1 MKTKKTEKQPLE
13 FKNVKSDGG
22 LYRLCVQLANGHLV
36 PVDGIGMSVKPFEIA
51 GTWNRTPFMVVRK
64 FGTRRTEKNTKPRG
78 ALFMVNKFTG
88 QMPAEFSPNG
98 AARVMFDEK
107 TLSFYYVPYTP
118 QYREPNFFCCILP
131 NQTQYQTVV
140 VPIHAHRVYANPV
153 RGSNV
158 EIIPVAAN
166 DVRVHGKK
174 QLRRVTTDWT
184 QSSDNTLRSMY
195 YYYRKKDGVISDA
208 LNAEL
213 ARRFP
218 SYNAGGQAFERQTA
232 AETQPRATQV
242 AKDWGK
248 RSNSALRQ
256 AFYFYK
262 KRGRAIPDGLNAELV
277 QRFPTY
283 SADTQTFGNNMVT
296 KRKRSLNPNKQWD
309 QCKDMSLRRAYS
321 FYKKQGRAL
330 PDGLHAELTRRFPG
344 YNPETQTFNK
354 TVIRKDDGRRDW
366 TRATDKTLRIM
377 HYYYNKRG
385 NGIPDELNAEL
396 GRRFAGYDMT
406 THTFGN
412 KRARATT
419 AKAPQT
425 NPAQPTV
432 VTRAAPSKPVASVK
446 QPTVERDAGKKSET
460 PVVAPVRPVV
470 PERVAA
476 KPVDAAPVLKPAVV
490 QKTAQPK
497 PAARPTIELSVTLK
511 PVKMTLQGTYND
523 VYINGKRVLHNHID
537 TELKTFLGGTILGVH
552 GIVTDDPGLPARPVW
567 MVYNTDLV
575 PNKWVGKDKFSGYN
589 VYVSKI
595 GEGAD
600 VLRLFASNRAQILL
614 ELEKY
619 QKLAAGRIFAI
630 KEEKTK

>member
-1 MKTKKTEKQPLE
+1 MATKKTEKQPLE

-22 LYRLCVQLANGHLV
+22 LYRLCAQTANGHLV
-36 PVDGIGMSVKPFEIA
+36 PVDGIGMSVQPFEIV

-78 ALFMVNKFTG
+78 ALFLVNKFTG
-88 QMPAEFSPNG
+88 QMPAEFTPNG
-98 AARVMFDEK
+98 AARVMFDEQ
-107 TLSFYYVPYTP
+107 TLSFYYVPYTT

-213 ARRFP
+213 
-218 SYNAGGQAFERQTA
+218 
-232 AETQPRATQV
+232 
-242 AKDWGK
+242 
-248 RSNSALRQ
+248 
-256 AFYFYK
+256 
-262 KRGRAIPDGLNAELV
+262 V

-296 KRKRSLNPNKQWD
+296 KRKRSSNPNKQWD

-425 NPAQPTV
+425 NPTQPTV
-432 VTRAAPSKPVASVK
+432 VTRAAPSKPVAPVK

-497 PAARPTIELSVTLK
+497 PAARPTIELTVTLK

-523 VYINGKRVLHNHID
+523 VYINGKRVLHNHVD

-600 VLRLFASNRAQILL
+600 VLRLIASNRAQILL

>member
-158 EIIPVAAN
+158 EIIPVAES

-174 QLRRVTTDWT
+174 QVRRVTTDWT

-218 SYNAGGQAFERQTA
+218 SYNAGAQAFERQTA

-262 KRGRAIPDGLNAELV
+262 KRGRA
-277 QRFPTY
+277 
-283 SADTQTFGNNMVT
+283 
-296 KRKRSLNPNKQWD
+296 
-309 QCKDMSLRRAYS
+309 
-321 FYKKQGRAL
+321 L

-344 YNPETQTFNK
+344 YNPETQRFNK
-354 TVIRKDDGRRDW
+354 TVIRKDDGQRDW

-432 VTRAAPSKPVASVK
+432 VTRAAPSKPVAPVK

-476 KPVDAAPVLKPAVV
+476 KPVDAAPVLKPAVI
-490 QKTAQPK
+490 QKTAKPK

-523 VYINGKRVLHNHID
+523 VYINGKRVLHNHVD

-600 VLRLFASNRAQILL
+600 VLRLIASNRAQILL

-619 QKLAAGRIFAI
+619 QKLAAGRVFKIT
-630 KEEKTK
+630 EEKTK

>member
-107 TLSFYYVPYTP
+107 TLSFYYVPYTT

-174 QLRRVTTDWT
+174 RVRRVTTDWT

-218 SYNAGGQAFERQTA
+218 SYNAGAQAFERQTT
-232 AETQPRATQV
+232 AEKQPRATQV

-256 AFYFYK
+256 AFYFYQ

-283 SADTQTFGNNMVT
+283 SADTQ
-296 KRKRSLNPNKQWD
+296 
-309 QCKDMSLRRAYS
+309 
-321 FYKKQGRAL
+321 
-330 PDGLHAELTRRFPG
+330 
-344 YNPETQTFNK
+344 
-354 TVIRKDDGRRDW
+354 
-366 TRATDKTLRIM
+366 
-377 HYYYNKRG
+377 
-385 NGIPDELNAEL
+385 
-396 GRRFAGYDMT
+396 
-406 THTFGN
+406 TFGN

-432 VTRAAPSKPVASVK
+432 VTRAAPSKPVAPVK

-523 VYINGKRVLHNHID
+523 VYINGKRVLHNHVD
-537 TELKTFLGGTILGVH
+537 TELKTFLGGTFLGVH

-567 MVYNTDLV
+567 MVYNTDLI

-589 VYVSKI
+589 VYVTKI
-595 GEGAD
+595 VESAD

>member
-13 FKNVKSDGG
+13 FKNVKTDGG

-36 PVDGIGMSVKPFEIA
+36 PVDGIGMSVQPFEIA

-107 TLSFYYVPYTP
+107 TLNFYYVPYTP
-118 QYREPNFFCCILP
+118 HYREPNFFCCILP

-140 VPIHAHRVYANPV
+140 LPMHAQRVYANPV

-158 EIIPVAAN
+158 EFIPVAES

-174 QLRRVTTDWT
+174 QVRRVTTDWT
-184 QSSDNTLRSMY
+184 QSSDNTLRSIY

-218 SYNAGGQAFERQTA
+218 SYNAGAQAFERQTA

-283 SADTQTFGNNMVT
+283 SADTQTFGNNVVA
-296 KRKRSLNPNKQWD
+296 KRKRSSNPNKQWD
-309 QCKDMSLRRAYS
+309 QCKDMALRRAYS

-330 PDGLHAELTRRFPG
+330 PDGLH
-344 YNPETQTFNK
+344 
-354 TVIRKDDGRRDW
+354 
-366 TRATDKTLRIM
+366 
-377 HYYYNKRG
+377 
-385 NGIPDELNAEL
+385 AEL

-425 NPAQPTV
+425 NPA
-432 VTRAAPSKPVASVK
+432 K
-446 QPTVERDAGKKSET
+446 
-460 PVVAPVRPVV
+460 
-470 PERVAA
+470 
-476 KPVDAAPVLKPAVV
+476 
-490 QKTAQPK
+490 PK
-497 PAARPTIELSVTLK
+497 PAAHPTIELSVTLK

-523 VYINGKRVLHNHID
+523 VYINGKRVLHNHVD

-589 VYVSKI
+589 VYVAKI

-600 VLRLFASNRAQILL
+600 VLRLIASNRMQILL
-614 ELEKY
+614 EMEKY